1 MESGVQG
8 KELIMYNLLKKIAKD
23 NGREGL
29 LPQNL
34 SDEIL
39 TRLLEIFIKI
49 TKINAHY
56 PDFFDDPD
64 IVKELSDEIK
74 SISLLV
80 KMFTMQK
87 YPDNEVFDKAFRS
100 LRYYYWVEKYRRDNN
115 INIRLPTIET
125 ILDHPS

>member
-1 MESGVQG
+1 
-8 KELIMYNLLKKIAKD
+8 MYNSLKTIAQEK
-23 NGREGL
+23 GREGL

-34 SDEIL
+34 PADL
-39 TRLLEIFIKI
+39 LNRLLDIFIKI
-49 TKINAHY
+49 TKINAHH

-80 KMFTMQK
+80 KMFTC
-87 YPDNEVFDKAFRS
+87 DNSPSNEIFDKAFRS

-115 INIRLPTIET
+115 VNIKVPTVQS
-125 ILDHPS
+125 ILDHPT

>member
-1 MESGVQG
+1 
-8 KELIMYNLLKKIAKD
+8 MYNSLKKIAKD

-39 TRLLEIFIKI
+39 TRLLDIFIKI
-49 TKINAHY
+49 TKINAHH
-56 PDFFDDPD
+56 PDFFDDTD

-80 KMFTMQK
+80 KLFTTQK
-87 YPDNEVFDKAFRS
+87 SPDNEVFDKAFRS

-115 INIRLPTIET
+115 VNIRMPSVDS
-125 ILDHPS
+125 ILDHPT

>member
-1 MESGVQG
+1 
-8 KELIMYNLLKKIAKD
+8 MYNSLKKIAKD
-23 NGREGL
+23 KGREGL

-34 SDEIL
+34 HDDVL
-39 TRLLEIFIKI
+39 NRLLNIFIKI
-49 TKINAHY
+49 TKINAHH

-80 KMFTMQK
+80 KMFTANNT
-87 YPDNEVFDKAFRS
+87 PSNEVFDKAFRS

-115 INIRLPTIET
+115 VTIRLPTVQS
-125 ILDHPS
+125 ILDHPT

>member
-1 MESGVQG
+1 
-8 KELIMYNLLKKIAKD
+8 MYNSLKKIAREK
-23 NGREGL
+23 GREGL

-34 SDEIL
+34 PDNIL
-39 TRLLEIFIKI
+39 VRLLDIFIKI
-49 TKINAHY
+49 TKINAHH

-80 KMFTMQK
+80 KMFTANNS
-87 YPDNEVFDKAFRS
+87 PSNEIFDKAFRS

-115 INIRLPTIET
+115 VKIGLPTVRT
-125 ILDHPS
+125 ILDHPT